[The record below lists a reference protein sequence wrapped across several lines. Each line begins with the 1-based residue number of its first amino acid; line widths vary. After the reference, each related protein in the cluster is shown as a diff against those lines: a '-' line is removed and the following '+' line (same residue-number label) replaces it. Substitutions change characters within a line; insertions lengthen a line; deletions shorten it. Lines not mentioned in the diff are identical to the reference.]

1 MGNYSCGISV
11 SLITPY
17 AQRGHLFSQFV
28 AEVIEWMVLN
38 YYNVMVVANT
48 QREVGVREEGEGGN
62 EKERIIANKPKP
74 QL

>member
-48 QREVGVREEGEGGN
+48 QREMGVREEEREGMKKR
-62 EKERIIANKPKP
+62 E
-74 QL
+74 L